1 MVLCWR
7 WDLTRELPPSDM
19 VWQPAHGLSADERS
33 PSARTSTRCSGRRDR
48 QHRRVGP
55 SAVIGICRDK
65 RWIEHAGHSTRDR
78 QKRRFAE
85 ISPVGEWSSGRT
97 PEASETDRVI
107 DFMENKSHVAQLAPR
122 EMEMLMFRWH
132 FQRSFCRCEIAG
144 AR

>member
-7 WDLTRELPPSDM
+7 GDLPRELPPSDIG
-19 VWQPAHGLSADERS
+19 WQPAHSLSADERS
-33 PSARTSTRCSGRRDR
+33 PSTRTSTRCSRRRDR

-97 PEASETDRVI
+97 SAAPETARVI
-107 DFMENKSHVAQLAPR
+107 YIMENWAVLNVPGCSLLAPWLWR
-122 EMEMLMFRWH
+122 I
-132 FQRSFCRCEIAG
+132 Q
-144 AR
+144 